1 MPGTVTKINFKE
13 GDIVE
18 EGVIILSIEA
28 MKMENKV
35 AA

>member
-18 EGVIILSIEA
+18 EGEVLLCIEA
-28 MKMENKV
+28 MKMETKII
-35 AA
+35 A